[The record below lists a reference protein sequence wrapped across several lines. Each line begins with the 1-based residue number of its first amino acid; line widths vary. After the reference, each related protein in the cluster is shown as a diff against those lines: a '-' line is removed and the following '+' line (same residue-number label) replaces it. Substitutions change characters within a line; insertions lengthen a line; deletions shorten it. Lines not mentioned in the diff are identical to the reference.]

1 MRVFFKNGKQREFF
15 DKILNLISIKEAAGL
30 CGFSERT
37 IRDWHRG
44 KFLANLMALHKMCKK
59 TEIRFPSNVE
69 LKNDYW
75 YVVNGSLVGGL
86 AVYKKYGIIGGDPEY
101 RKKKWYEWWEKIGKY
116 KKHPIIN
123 VVKSIKKP
131 NFSKELAEFVGIV
144 LGDGGITKN
153 QVTITLHFKD
163 DKEYSKFVIKLIKKL
178 FKVPVSIYCDKKD
191 SVIDLVVSRV
201 GLVRYCVGKLGLM
214 IGSKVKHQIDIPK
227 WIKRNK
233 SYLMACIRGL
243 VDTDGCLF
251 KHRYKVKGKNYIYK
265 KLAFANRSRPLLMS
279 VFYALRDFKMNPRL
293 TKDGKDVRLESKGDV
308 RKYFSIINSHNPK
321 ILKLLRN

>member
-1 MRVFFKNGKQREFF
+1 MRVLFKKGKQKEFF
-15 DKILNLISIKEAAGL
+15 DKILTLISVKEASAS

-44 KFLANLMALHKMCKK
+44 KFLVNSKALGKLCQK
-59 TEIRFPSNVE
+59 TKLSFPSEVE
-69 LKNDYW
+69 FKNDYW
-75 YVVNGSLVGGL
+75 YVANSSSAGGL

-101 RKKKWYEWWEKIGKY
+101 RRKKWNSWWKKIGKY

-123 VVKSIKKP
+123 IVKSIKKP

-178 FKVPVSIYCDKKD
+178 FKTPASVYNRRKY
-191 SVIDLVVSRV
+191 SVINLVVSRSE
-201 GLVRYCVGKLGLM
+201 LVRYCVEKLGLM
-214 IGSKVKHQIDIPK
+214 IGSKVKHQIDIPN

-233 SYLMACIRGL
+233 PYLAACIRGL

-251 KHRYKVKGKNYIYK
+251 KHQYKVNKKNYIYK
-265 KLAFANRSRPLLMS
+265 KLAFANRSKPLLMS

-293 TKDGKDVRLESKGDV
+293 TKDGKDVRLESKEDIQ
-308 RKYFSIINSHNPK
+308 KYFSIINSHNPK